1 MGELVKYFQF
11 CVTLDNPCTVASI
24 TTDGHFLY
32 VLYPASGN
40 LVKLGTGEGGTVRGF
55 CYTQSTAH
63 FEPGFIAW
71 ASGALFYRKHPVDV
85 ISDSKQSSGQ
95 QQQAKSSP
103 FCHRIDHNTLQVS
116 TSEYIVINRTHH
128 TCKLYVMRTKVIVIL
143 LHC

>member
-1 MGELVKYFQF
+1 MMMCILSIHRGVKSSIFSFVLY
-11 CVTLDNPCTVASI
+11 LDYPCTVASI

-32 VLYPASGN
+32 ILYPASGS

-55 CYTQSTAH
+55 CYSQSTAQ

-71 ASGALFYRKHPVDV
+71 AGGALFYRKRSVDV
-85 ISDSKQSSGQ
+85 ISDSKQSSGQQQ

-116 TSEYIVINRTHH
+116 TYCEYIV
-128 TCKLYVMRTKVIVIL
+128 V
-143 LHC
+143 